1 MQLQNFD
8 THTFLQ
14 HYWQRQP
21 LLIRQALPRFK
32 APLDANELAGLALEP
47 EVESRL
53 VSTAPDWPLL
63 HGPFTEQ
70 DFDRDGAWTLLVQA
84 VDHYV
89 PEVAELLR
97 LVNFLPDWR
106 VDDVMMSYATDGA
119 SVGPHYD
126 SYDVFLL
133 QGEGQ
138 REWLL
143 GQHCDGATP
152 LLPHSDLRIVEKFEQ
167 SAAYILDPGDIL
179 YVPPGIAHWG
189 IARGEC
195 TTFSLGLRAPQ
206 LAQLMSRQVD
216 QALESIDTELFY
228 RDPAL
233 AIDPLPGEITAAAA
247 DHARAQ
253 LSQLLQAGSSDPRWL
268 GELVTEPRYE
278 PEHFQPPPAQQAL
291 ANQSLQVTAG
301 ARLAW
306 SRTNRD
312 LLIFA
317 NGQTIKATGASI
329 ELIITLCDTRKILSA
344 ELEILGQLPQNQRL
358 ITELLHTGCVYYE

>member
-1 MQLQNFD
+1 MQLQNFNAQE
-8 THTFLQ
+8 FLQ
-14 HYWQRQP
+14 TYWQRQP
-21 LLIRQALPRFK
+21 LVIRQALPHFQV
-32 APLDANELAGLALEP
+32 PLDADELAGLAMEP

-53 VSTAPDWPLL
+53 VTTAPDWPLR
-63 HGPFTEQ
+63 HGPFAEQ
-70 DFDRDGAWTLLVQA
+70 DFAGEGSWTLLVQA

-97 LVNFLPDWR
+97 LIRFLPSWR
-106 VDDVMMSYATDGA
+106 VDDVMMSYANDGA

-126 SYDVFLL
+126 NYDVFLL

-143 GQHCDGATP
+143 GQQCDANTP
-152 LLPHSDLRIVEKFEQ
+152 LLPHTELRILKEFEQ
-167 SAAYILDPGDIL
+167 SAAYLLEPGDIL
-179 YVPPGIAHWG
+179 YVPPGLAHWG

-206 LAQLMSRQVD
+206 LAELMSRQVD
-216 QALESIDTELFY
+216 QALEALKPELFY
-228 RDPAL
+228 RDAQL
-233 AIDPLPGEITAAAA
+233 AVDPLPGEITTAALEQ
-247 DHARAQ
+247 ARAQ
-253 LSQLLQAGSSDPRWL
+253 LSQLLQTGSSDARWL

-278 PEHFQPPPAQQAL
+278 SEPVQPLPDQTEFVEPTL
-291 ANQSLQVTAG
+291 HVTAG

-306 SRTNRD
+306 SQTIGD

-317 NGQTIKATGASI
+317 NGQTIPASSASK
-329 ELIITLCDTRKILSA
+329 ELIISLCGAHKILPA
-344 ELEILGQLPQNQRL
+344 ELELLRQLPQNQRL